1 MSIRIAT
8 APVSW
13 GIIEFA
19 GQSAQGSWVS
29 VLDEMVSAGYSGTE
43 LGPYGFLPTE
53 PDVLKAALV
62 ARGLQLLS
70 AFVPVRLADRSAQ
83 AAGLAT
89 ARQVGA
95 LLAACDCK
103 HIVLSD
109 DNAADP
115 RRLAR
120 AGRITP
126 ADGLDDAGWR
136 ALADGVHTIAH
147 HTKEEFGLETV
158 FHHHS
163 AGFVETP
170 AEVARLLELTD
181 PATVGLCLDTG
192 HYAYGGGDPVEC
204 IRQHGSRVRYLHL
217 KDVDPAVAGRARS
230 EGLDYFQ
237 AVAAGVFCELGR
249 GCVDF
254 PGVIAAMNALNYN
267 GWAVVE
273 QDILA
278 GMAGTPLESAHRNRE
293 YLKGLGL

>member
-1 MSIRIAT
+1 MPIKIAT

-19 GQSAQGSWVS
+19 GQSAQQSWES
-29 VLDEMVSAGYSGTE
+29 VLDEMVAAGYRGTE
-43 LGPYGFLPTE
+43 LGPYGFLPVE
-53 PDVLKAALV
+53 PDVVKAAL
-62 ARGLQLLS
+62 ASRGLELLS
-70 AFVPVRLADRSAQ
+70 AFVPVRLADRSAH

-109 DNAADP
+109 DNAADA
-115 RRLAR
+115 RRLAQ

-136 ALADGVHTIAH
+136 ALADGVHTIARQM
-147 HTKEEFGLETV
+147 KEEFGLETV
-158 FHHHS
+158 FHHHC

-170 AEVARLLELTD
+170 AEVARILELTD
-181 PATVGLCLDTG
+181 PAMVGLCLDTG

-204 IRQHGSRVRYLHL
+204 IRQHGSRMRYLHL
-217 KDVDPAVAGRARS
+217 KDVDPAVARRARS

-254 PGVIAAMNALNYN
+254 PGVIAAMKALNYN

-273 QDILA
+273 QDIIA
-278 GMAGTPLESAHRNRE
+278 GMAGTALESAHRNRE